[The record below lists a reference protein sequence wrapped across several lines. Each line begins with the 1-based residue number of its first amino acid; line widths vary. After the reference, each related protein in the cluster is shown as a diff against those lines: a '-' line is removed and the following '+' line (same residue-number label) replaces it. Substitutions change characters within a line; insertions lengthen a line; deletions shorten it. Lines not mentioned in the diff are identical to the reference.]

1 MAQDNQRRQYQ
12 AIASS
17 KLKVKW
23 LIVGPGR
30 QFLLL
35 SIMFMV
41 VQSLGTGARAQDVSW
56 PLRPITLIVPFAA
69 GGPVDVVARVVAASL
84 ADKLGKPVIVENVG
98 GGGGMIGAARA
109 AKAEPDGYT
118 IVMGNV
124 GTHAG
129 NQTLYRHPLYDAA
142 KDFAP
147 VALVVQ
153 LPLVLVARKDFP
165 ASDLMRFIAY
175 AKAHAST
182 LQFGS
187 GGTGSTTHLAC
198 ALLNSAAGISATHI
212 PYKGGG
218 PAMQDLIAGR
228 IDYLCIDPPVARPQ
242 IEGNTVKAIAV
253 LSRDRSSSLP
263 SLPTAQEQGV
273 KDIDI
278 TNWFAL
284 FAPKNTDPAV
294 VMKLHDAIVAAME
307 TEPLQRQLKQI
318 GAELVAPER
327 RSSAYLATFV
337 QSEVEKW
344 AVPIRAGGLQA
355 D

>member
-1 MAQDNQRRQYQ
+1 MKIRTDSAAR
-12 AIASS
+12 
-17 KLKVKW
+17 
-23 LIVGPGR
+23 
-30 QFLLL
+30 LL
-35 SIMFMV
+35 SLLGV
-41 VQSLGTGARAQDVSW
+41 VVAAQIVAAHATAQEVSW
-56 PLRPITLIVPFAA
+56 PVRPVTLIVPFAA
-69 GGPVDVVARVVAASL
+69 GGPADVIARVVGASL
-84 ADKLGKPVIVENVG
+84 AEKIGKPVVIENIG
-98 GGGGMIGAARA
+98 GGGGMIGSARA
-109 AKAEPDGYT
+109 AKAAADGYT
-118 IVMGNV
+118 IMIGNV

-165 ASDLMRFIAY
+165 ASDLTGFIAY
-175 AKAHAST
+175 AKGHSST
-182 LQFGS
+182 VQFGS

-198 ALLNSAAGISATHI
+198 ALLNSATGISATHI

-228 IDYLCIDPPVARPQ
+228 IDYLCIEPPVARPQ
-242 IEGNTVKAIAV
+242 IEAKTVKGIAV

-263 SLPTAQEQGV
+263 SLETAQEQGA
-273 KDIDI
+273 KNIDI

-284 FAPKNTDPAV
+284 FAPKDTDPAIV
-294 VMKLHDAIVAAME
+294 KKLHDATVAAME
-307 TEPLQRQLKQI
+307 TETMQKQMKQI

-337 QSEVEKW
+337 QSEIKKW
-344 AVPIRAGGLQA
+344 AGPIKASGLHA

>member
-1 MAQDNQRRQYQ
+1 MKRTISGTARWLGVLGIVVVIAQ
-12 AIASS
+12 
-17 KLKVKW
+17 
-23 LIVGPGR
+23 IV
-30 QFLLL
+30 
-35 SIMFMV
+35 V
-41 VQSLGTGARAQDVSW
+41 THARPQEVSW

-69 GGPVDVVARVVAASL
+69 GGPADVIARVIGASL
-84 ADKLGKPVIVENVG
+84 AEKLGKPVIIENIG
-98 GGGGMIGAARA
+98 GGGGMIGSARA
-109 AKAEPDGYT
+109 AKAEADGYT
-118 IVMGNV
+118 IVIGNV

-153 LPLVLVARKDFP
+153 VPLVLVARKDFP
-165 ASDLMRFIAY
+165 ASDLTTFIAY

-198 ALLNSAAGISATHI
+198 ALLNSATGISATHI
-212 PYKGGG
+212 PYKGGS

-228 IDYLCIDPPVARPQ
+228 IDYLCIDTPVARAQ
-242 IEGNTVKAIAV
+242 IQGKAVKGIAV

-273 KDIDI
+273 NNIDI

-284 FAPKNTDPAV
+284 FAPKNSDPTV
-294 VMKLHDAIVAAME
+294 VKKLHDATVAAME
-307 TEPLQRQLKQI
+307 TETMQKQMQQI

-337 QSEVEKW
+337 QSEIEKW
-344 AVPIRAGGLQA
+344 AGPIKASGLHA

>member
-1 MAQDNQRRQYQ
+1 VVAQILLAH
-12 AIASS
+12 AIA
-17 KLKVKW
+17 
-23 LIVGPGR
+23 
-30 QFLLL
+30 QE
-35 SIMFMV
+35 
-41 VQSLGTGARAQDVSW
+41 VSW
-56 PLRPITLIVPFAA
+56 PLRPITLIIPFAA
-69 GGPVDVVARVVAASL
+69 GGPVDVVGRVVAAAL
-84 ADKLGKPVIVENVG
+84 GEKLGKPVIVENIG
-98 GGGGMIGAARA
+98 GGGGMIGSARA

-147 VALVVQ
+147 VVLVVQ

-165 ASDLMRFIAY
+165 ASDLTSFIAY
-175 AKAHAST
+175 ARAHAST

-198 ALLNSAAGISATHI
+198 ALLNSATGISATHI

-242 IEGNTVKAIAV
+242 IEAETVKGIAI

-263 SLPTAQEQGV
+263 SLPTAEEQGA
-273 KDIDI
+273 KNIDI
-278 TNWFAL
+278 NNWFAL
-284 FAPKNTDPAV
+284 FAPKATDPAV
-294 VMKLHDAIVAAME
+294 VKKLHDATVAAME
-307 TEPLQRQLKQI
+307 TETLQKQLKQI

-327 RSSAYLATFV
+327 RSSAYLAAFV
-337 QSEVEKW
+337 QSEIEKW
-344 AVPIRAGGLQA
+344 AGPIKAGGLHA

>member
-1 MAQDNQRRQYQ
+1 MKRRTSGAARHIGVLSMVFVAQILVAN
-12 AIASS
+12 A
-17 KLKVKW
+17 
-23 LIVGPGR
+23 
-30 QFLLL
+30 
-35 SIMFMV
+35 
-41 VQSLGTGARAQDVSW
+41 GAQEVSW
-56 PLRPITLIVPFAA
+56 PSRPVTLIVPFAA
-69 GGPVDVVARVVAASL
+69 GGPVDVVGRLVAASL
-84 ADKLGKPVIVENVG
+84 ADRLGKPVVVENIG
-98 GGGGMIGAARA
+98 GGGGMIGSARA
-109 AKAEPDGYT
+109 AKAEADGYT

-147 VALVVQ
+147 VGLVAQ

-165 ASDLMRFIAY
+165 ASDLTSFIAY

-182 LQFGS
+182 VQFGS

-198 ALLNSAAGISATHI
+198 ALLNSVTGITATHI
-212 PYKGGG
+212 PYKGGA

-242 IEGNTVKAIAV
+242 IDAKTVKGIAV

-263 SLPTAQEQGV
+263 SLPTAEEQGV
-273 KDIDI
+273 KNIDI
-278 TNWFAL
+278 TNWLAL

-294 VMKLHDAIVAAME
+294 VKKLHDATVAAME
-307 TEPLQRQLKQI
+307 TEALQRQMKQI
-318 GAELVAPER
+318 GAEVVAPER
-327 RSSAYLATFV
+327 RSSAYLASFV
-337 QSEVEKW
+337 ESEIEKW
-344 AVPIRAGGLQA
+344 AGPIKASGLHA

>member
-1 MAQDNQRRQYQ
+1 MKKPVATAARHMGFLAVIMLAAQILSAQ
-12 AIASS
+12 A
-17 KLKVKW
+17 
-23 LIVGPGR
+23 
-30 QFLLL
+30 
-35 SIMFMV
+35 
-41 VQSLGTGARAQDVSW
+41 GAQEGSW
-56 PLRPITLIVPFAA
+56 PVRPITLIVPVAA
-69 GGPVDVVARVVAASL
+69 GGPVDVVGRVVAASL
-84 ADKLGKPVIVENVG
+84 AEKLGKPVIVENIG

-109 AKAEPDGYT
+109 AKAEADGYT

-165 ASDLMRFIAY
+165 ASDLPSFIAY

-198 ALLNSAAGISATHI
+198 ALLNSATGISATHI

-242 IEGNTVKAIAV
+242 IDAKTVKGVAV
-253 LSRDRSSSLP
+253 LSRDRSSSFP
-263 SLPTAQEQGV
+263 SLPTAREQGF
-273 KDIDI
+273 KDMDI

-284 FAPKNTDPAV
+284 FAPKGTDAV
-294 VMKLHDAIVAAME
+294 VIKKLHDATIAAME
-307 TEPLQRQLKQI
+307 AEPLQRQMKQI

-327 RSSAYLATFV
+327 RSSAYLAGFV
-337 QSEVEKW
+337 QSEIEKW
-344 AVPIRAGGLQA
+344 AGPIKASGLHA

>member
-1 MAQDNQRRQYQ
+1 MERRIGG
-12 AIASS
+12 AARRFGV
-17 KLKVKW
+17 L
-23 LIVGPGR
+23 G
-30 QFLLL
+30 
-35 SIMFMV
+35 MV
-41 VQSLGTGARAQDVSW
+41 VVVAQILVAHARAQEVSW
-56 PLRPITLIVPFAA
+56 PSRPVTLIVPFAA
-69 GGPVDVVARVVAASL
+69 GGPVDVVGRLVAASL
-84 ADKLGKPVIVENVG
+84 ADRLGKPVVVENIG
-98 GGGGMIGAARA
+98 GGGGMIGSARA
-109 AKAEPDGYT
+109 AKAEADGYT

-147 VALVVQ
+147 VGLVAQ

-165 ASDLMRFIAY
+165 ASDLTSFIAY

-182 LQFGS
+182 VQFGS

-198 ALLNSAAGISATHI
+198 ALLNSVTGITAAHI
-212 PYKGGG
+212 PYKGGA

-242 IEGNTVKAIAV
+242 IDAKTVKGIAV

-263 SLPTAQEQGV
+263 SLPTAEEQGV
-273 KDIDI
+273 KNIDI
-278 TNWFAL
+278 TNWLAL

-294 VMKLHDAIVAAME
+294 VKKLHDATVAAME
-307 TEPLQRQLKQI
+307 TETLQRQMKQI
-318 GAELVAPER
+318 GAEVVAPER
-327 RSSAYLATFV
+327 RSSAYLASFV
-337 QSEVEKW
+337 ESEIEKW
-344 AVPIRAGGLQA
+344 AGPIKASGLHA

>member
-1 MAQDNQRRQYQ
+1 MKRTISGTAGR
-12 AIASS
+12 
-17 KLKVKW
+17 LGLLV
-23 LIVGPGR
+23 IVV
-30 QFLLL
+30 
-35 SIMFMV
+35 MV
-41 VQSLGTGARAQDVSW
+41 VQILIAHSRAQEVSW
-56 PLRPITLIVPFAA
+56 PLRPVTLIVPFAA

-84 ADKLGKPVIVENVG
+84 GEKLGKPVIVENVG
-98 GGGGMIGAARA
+98 GGGGMIGSARA

-118 IVMGNV
+118 IVIGNV

-129 NQTLYRHPLYDAA
+129 NQTLYRHPLYDAV

-165 ASDLMRFIAY
+165 ASDLTSFIAY
-175 AKAHAST
+175 AKSHGST

-242 IEGNTVKAIAV
+242 IEAKTVKGIVV

-284 FAPKNTDPAV
+284 FAPKDTDPAALK
-294 VMKLHDAIVAAME
+294 KLREATVAAME
-307 TEPLQRQLKQI
+307 TETMQRQLKQI
-318 GAELVAPER
+318 GAELVGPKR
-327 RSSAYLATFV
+327 RSSAYLADFV
-337 QSEVEKW
+337 KREIEKW
-344 AVPIRAGGLQA
+344 AAPINASGLHV

>member
-1 MAQDNQRRQYQ
+1 MRRMINGALRRSRVLWIMVAIVQISAAHAGAQE
-12 AIASS
+12 
-17 KLKVKW
+17 
-23 LIVGPGR
+23 
-30 QFLLL
+30 
-35 SIMFMV
+35 
-41 VQSLGTGARAQDVSW
+41 VSW
-56 PLRPITLIVPFAA
+56 PVRPVTLIVPFAA
-69 GGPVDVVARVVAASL
+69 GGPVDVVARVLAASL
-84 ADKLGKPVIVENVG
+84 AEKLGKPVIVENIG
-98 GGGGMIGAARA
+98 GGGGMIGSARA
-109 AKAEPDGYT
+109 AKAEADGYT
-118 IVMGNV
+118 IVIGNV

-129 NQTLYRHPLYDAA
+129 NQTLYRHPLYDAV

-165 ASDLMRFIAY
+165 ASDLTSFIAY

-212 PYKGGG
+212 PYKGGA

-242 IEGNTVKAIAV
+242 IEAKTVKAIAV
-253 LSRDRSSSLP
+253 LSRDRSSGLP
-263 SLPTAQEQGV
+263 SLPTAEEQGV
-273 KDIDI
+273 NNIDI

-284 FAPKNTDPAV
+284 FAPKDTDAAV
-294 VMKLHDAIVAAME
+294 VKKLHDATVAAME
-307 TEPLQRQLKQI
+307 SETLQKQLKQI
-318 GAELVAPER
+318 GADVVAPER
-327 RSSAYLATFV
+327 RSSAYLASFV
-337 QSEVEKW
+337 RSEIEKW
-344 AVPIRAGGLQA
+344 AGPIKASGLHA

>member
-1 MAQDNQRRQYQ
+1 MKRAISGAARRSGVLGITLLVAQ
-12 AIASS
+12 I
-17 KLKVKW
+17 
-23 LIVGPGR
+23 LIGHA
-30 QFLLL
+30 
-35 SIMFMV
+35 
-41 VQSLGTGARAQDVSW
+41 GAQEISW
-56 PLRPITLIVPFAA
+56 PSRPVTLIVPFAA
-69 GGPVDVVARVVAASL
+69 GGPADVIARVIGASL
-84 ADKLGKPVIVENVG
+84 AEKLGKPVVVENIG
-98 GGGGMIGAARA
+98 GGGGMIGSARA
-109 AKAEPDGYT
+109 AKAEADGYT
-118 IVMGNV
+118 IVLGNV

-165 ASDLMRFIAY
+165 ASDLTSFIAY

-182 LQFGS
+182 VQFGS

-198 ALLNSAAGISATHI
+198 ALLNSATGISATHI

-242 IEGNTVKAIAV
+242 IEAKTVKGIAV
-253 LSRDRSSSLP
+253 LARDRSSSLP
-263 SLPTAQEQGV
+263 SLPTAQEQGA
-273 KDIDI
+273 KNIDI

-284 FAPKNTDPAV
+284 FAPKDTDPAV
-294 VMKLHDAIVAAME
+294 VKKLHAAAVAAMD
-307 TEPLQRQLKQI
+307 TEAMQRQMKQI

-337 QSEVEKW
+337 QSEIEKW
-344 AVPIRAGGLQA
+344 AGPIKASGLHA

>member
-1 MAQDNQRRQYQ
+1 
-12 AIASS
+12 
-17 KLKVKW
+17 
-23 LIVGPGR
+23 
-30 QFLLL
+30 
-35 SIMFMV
+35 
-41 VQSLGTGARAQDVSW
+41 
-56 PLRPITLIVPFAA
+56 LIVPFAA
-69 GGPVDVVARVVAASL
+69 GGPADVIARVIGASL
-84 ADKLGKPVIVENVG
+84 AEKLGKPVVVENIG
-98 GGGGMIGAARA
+98 GGGGMIGSARA
-109 AKAEPDGYT
+109 AKAEADGYT
-118 IVMGNV
+118 IVLGNV

-165 ASDLMRFIAY
+165 ASDLTSFVAY

-182 LQFGS
+182 VQFGS

-198 ALLNSAAGISATHI
+198 ALLNSATGISATHI

-242 IEGNTVKAIAV
+242 IEAKTVKGIAV
-253 LSRDRSSSLP
+253 LARDRSSSLP
-263 SLPTAQEQGV
+263 SLPTAQEQGA
-273 KDIDI
+273 KNIDI

-284 FAPKNTDPAV
+284 FAPKDTDPV
-294 VMKLHDAIVAAME
+294 VVEKLHAAAIAAMD
-307 TEPLQRQLKQI
+307 TEAMQRQMKQI

-337 QSEVEKW
+337 QSEIEKW
-344 AVPIRAGGLQA
+344 AGPIKASGLHA